1 MDGAWLSEIAGHP
14 LSQLVQ
20 ALLALAAICWLAQW
34 LTRRFVVAGIEK
46 LVQRSETGWDDA
58 LHDEDVFGRLA
69 GLVPAVVAWF
79 GVTLIPDGNE
89 TVQTVVSRVA
99 FAVMLLV
106 GSRSLMALLSAANV
120 IYESDPRHQNLS
132 IKGYLQ
138 VVKIVVAV
146 LTAIGI
152 LSILVDRSP
161 VIFLSGLGAM
171 TAVILL
177 IFRDTILSLVA
188 SLQIS
193 GNDLVRVGDWIE
205 MPQFGA
211 DGDVID
217 VALHTVKVQNWDK
230 TITTIPTHSL
240 ISDPFKNWRFMS
252 LSGGRRI
259 KRALQVDLTSVRF
272 LEAEE
277 IEELSRF
284 ALLRDYMVRKRAEL
298 QENNQ
303 RPGLDPSVDADI
315 RRLTNLGTFRAY
327 MELYL
332 RANEQIHPG
341 MTLMVRQLASGPTG
355 IPLEVYCF
363 TRTTDWAAYEGILAD
378 LFEHFLAV
386 APRFGLR
393 AFQQPA
399 GADLAS
405 LRNSPTP

>member
-1 MDGAWLSEIAGHP
+1 M
-14 LSQLVQ
+14 QLGQ
-20 ALLALAAICWLAQW
+20 GLLALAAICWLAHW
-34 LTRRFVVAGIEK
+34 VTRRFLVVGIER
-46 LVQRSETGWDDA
+46 LVRRSETGWDDA
-58 LHDEDVFGRLA
+58 LHDEDVFGRLS
-69 GLVPAVVAWF
+69 GLIPALLVWF
-79 GVTLIPDGNE
+79 GAALIPDANQ

-99 FAVMLLV
+99 FAAMVLV
-106 GSRSLMALLSAANV
+106 GSRSLMALLTATNV
-120 IYESDPRHQNLS
+120 IYENDQRHQNLS
-132 IKGYLQ
+132 IKGYVQ

-146 LTAIGI
+146 LAVIGI

-230 TITTIPTHSL
+230 TITTIPTHRL

-259 KRALQVDLTSVRF
+259 KNSLHVDLGSVRF
-272 LEAEE
+272 LESEE

-284 ALLRDYMVRKRAEL
+284 VLLRDYIERKRAEL
-298 QENNQ
+298 REHNQ

-332 RANEQIHPG
+332 RANKEIHPD

-378 LFEHFLAV
+378 LCEHFLAI

-405 LRNSPTP
+405 LHDSPTP

>member
-1 MDGAWLSEIAGHP
+1 MDGAWLSEIAGDP
-14 LSQLVQ
+14 LVQ
-20 ALLALAAICWLAQW
+20 LGQGLLALTAICWLAHW
-34 LTRRFVVAGIEK
+34 VTRRFLVVGIER
-46 LVQRSETGWDDA
+46 LVKRSETGWDDA
-58 LHDEDVFGRLA
+58 LHDEDVFGRLS
-69 GLVPAVVAWF
+69 GLIPALLVWF
-79 GVTLIPDGNE
+79 GAALIPDANQ

-99 FAVMLLV
+99 FAAMVLV
-106 GSRSLMALLSAANV
+106 GSRSLMALLTATNV
-120 IYESDPRHQNLS
+120 IYENDQRHQNLS
-132 IKGYLQ
+132 IKGYVQ

-146 LTAIGI
+146 LAVIGT

-230 TITTIPTHSL
+230 TITTIPTHRL

-259 KRALQVDLTSVRF
+259 KNSLHVDLGSVRF
-272 LEAEE
+272 LESKE

-284 ALLRDYMVRKRAEL
+284 VLLRDYIERKRAEL
-298 QENNQ
+298 REHNQ

-332 RANEQIHPG
+332 RANKEIHPD

-378 LFEHFLAV
+378 LFEHFLAI

-405 LRNSPTP
+405 LHDSPTP

>member
-1 MDGAWLSEIAGHP
+1 MDGAWLSEIAGDP
-14 LSQLVQ
+14 LVQ
-20 ALLALAAICWLAQW
+20 LGQGLLALTAICWLAHW
-34 LTRRFVVAGIEK
+34 VTRRFLVVGIER
-46 LVQRSETGWDDA
+46 LVKRSETGWDDA
-58 LHDEDVFGRLA
+58 LHDEDVFGRLS
-69 GLVPAVVAWF
+69 GLIPALLVWF
-79 GVTLIPDGNE
+79 GAALIPDANQ

-99 FAVMLLV
+99 FAAMVLV
-106 GSRSLMALLSAANV
+106 GSRSLMALLTATNV
-120 IYESDPRHQNLS
+120 IYENDQRHQNLS
-132 IKGYLQ
+132 IKGYVQ

-146 LTAIGI
+146 LAVIGI

-230 TITTIPTHSL
+230 TITTIPTHRL

-259 KRALQVDLTSVRF
+259 KNSLHVDLGSVRF
-272 LEAEE
+272 LESKE

-284 ALLRDYMVRKRAEL
+284 VLLRDYIERKRAEL
-298 QENNQ
+298 REHNQ

-332 RANEQIHPG
+332 RANKEIHPD

-378 LFEHFLAV
+378 LFEHFLAI

-405 LRNSPTP
+405 LHDSPTP

>member
-1 MDGAWLSEIAGHP
+1 MDAAWLSEIVGHP
-14 LSQLVQ
+14 LSEVTL
-20 ALLALAAICWLAQW
+20 ALLALAALCWLAQV
-34 LTRRFVVAGIEK
+34 LSRRFVVAGVEK
-46 LVQRSETGWDDA
+46 LARRSETGWDDA
-58 LHDEDVFGRLA
+58 LHDEKVFERLA
-69 GLVPAVVAWF
+69 GLVPALLAWY
-79 GVTLIPDGNE
+79 GATLVPGDYA
-89 TVQTVVSRVA
+89 TVEMLISRVA
-99 FAVMLLV
+99 VASMILV
-106 GSRSLMALLSAANV
+106 AARSLMALLSAVSV

-138 VVKIVVAV
+138 VLKIAVVV
-146 LTAIGI
+146 LTVIGI
-152 LSILVDRSP
+152 LATLVDRSP

-188 SLQIS
+188 SVQIT

-217 VALHTVKVQNWDK
+217 VALHTVKIQNWDK
-230 TITTIPTHSL
+230 TITTIPTHRL

-259 KRALQVDLTSVRF
+259 KRSLQLDLASVRF
-272 LEAEE
+272 LESGE
-277 IEELSRF
+277 IEELARV
-284 ALLRDYMVRKRAEL
+284 ALLRDYTERKCAEI

-303 RPGLDPSVDADI
+303 RPGLDPSLDADI

-332 RANEQIHPG
+332 RADERIHPG
-341 MTLMVRQLASGPTG
+341 MTLMVRQLAPGPTG

-363 TRTTDWAAYEGILAD
+363 TRTTDWGDYEGIQAD
-378 LFEHFLAV
+378 LFDHFLAI

-393 AFQQPA
+393 AFQQPS
-399 GADLAS
+399 GTDLAALGVKLS
-405 LRNSPTP
+405 A